1 MDPAAADTLSVAR
14 AYDREQFSTAWLQRR
29 GAAYFFAQTNAAGRT
44 L

>member
-14 AYDREQFSTAWLQRR
+14 AYNREQFSKAWLQRR
-29 GAAYFFAQTNAAGRT
+29 GAAYFFAQTEAASTT